1 MTAILEFVR
10 GKYNSL
16 NPMEKR
22 VANYILERPDD
33 VIHYSITEFA
43 EQCGTS
49 ETTIYRLCR
58 KLGFNGYQDFKISLA
73 REIGFPK
80 REILK
85 KGGSFEEFVKEIFK
99 ENLDLIEGTMEL
111 VETDKIKRA
120 VDMILE
126 SRRILF
132 FGVGRSS
139 IIARDGSIRFA
150 LLGFP
155 SSDYSDPHVQVMVGA
170 GLTKD
175 DLVIGISHS
184 GVIKDIVKSMQVSH
198 DAGAKTI
205 AITSGINSPITKVV
219 DLVLYCSAGKYMTGD
234 LLTNRVGELVIMD
247 ILYKS
252 TLFRL
257 EDKLQSHLEDINR
270 ILEPKRS

>member
-1 MTAILEFVR
+1 MTAVLEVVR

-16 NPMEKR
+16 NPMEKK
-22 VANYILERPDD
+22 VADYILERPSD

-49 ETTIYRLCR
+49 EATIYRLCR
-58 KLGFNGYQDFKISLA
+58 KLGFNGYQEFKICLA

-85 KGGSFEEFVKEIFK
+85 EEGSFEDFVNGIFR
-99 ENLDLIEGTMEL
+99 ENLNLIEGTMEL
-111 VETDKIKRA
+111 LETDKIEKA
-120 VDMILE
+120 VDMILK
-126 SRRILF
+126 SRRIIF

-150 LLGFP
+150 LLGF
-155 SSDYSDPHVQVMVGA
+155 SANDYSDPHVQVMVGA
-170 GLTKD
+170 SLTKD

-184 GVIKDIVKSMQVSH
+184 GVIKDIVKSLQVSH

-219 DLVLYCSAGKYMTGD
+219 DLVLYCSAGKYMAGD
-234 LLTNRVGELVIMD
+234 LLTNRIGELVIMD
-247 ILYKS
+247 LLYKA
-252 TLFRL
+252 TLFKM
-257 EDKLQSHLEDINR
+257 EDKIQSHLENINR
-270 ILEPKRS
+270 ILKPKRF